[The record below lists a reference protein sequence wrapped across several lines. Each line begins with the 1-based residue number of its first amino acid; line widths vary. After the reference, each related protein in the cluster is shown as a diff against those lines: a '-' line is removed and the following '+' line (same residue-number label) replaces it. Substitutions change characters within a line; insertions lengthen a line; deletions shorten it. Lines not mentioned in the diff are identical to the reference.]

1 EALMTL
7 CPKNWVGDNVLNLMA
22 SILMKH
28 AAVIVE
34 GNKWFLPTTFAISFL
49 ENLLLDYWFYQLD
62 NTKRPMVSKFKF
74 QEPEVPQQDAQ
85 SNDCGVWVAQWQT
98 LSSMAAWCHTS

>member
-1 EALMTL
+1 MNAIYD
-7 CPKNWVGDNVLNLMA
+7 V
-22 SILMKH
+22 
-28 AAVIVE
+28 
-34 GNKWFLPTTFAISFL
+34 ISFL